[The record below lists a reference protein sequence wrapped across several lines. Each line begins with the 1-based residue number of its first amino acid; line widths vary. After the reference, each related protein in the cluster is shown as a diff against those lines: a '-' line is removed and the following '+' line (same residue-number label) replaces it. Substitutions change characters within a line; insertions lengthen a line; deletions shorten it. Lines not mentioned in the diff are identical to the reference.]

1 MAVVN
6 TIVDG
11 HDVLK
16 VLIWEHHRSDKGKL
30 VTSLMKDT
38 EVAITD
44 RNGDYVKV
52 SVTNEK
58 ETFTGWCLKDFIHET
73 NG

>member
-16 VLIWEHHRSDKGKL
+16 VLIWEHPGSDKGNL

-38 EVAITD
+38 KVIVTD

-58 ETFTGWCLKDFIHET
+58 ETLSGWCLKDFVHET